1 MVSYRCEAR
10 NLART
15 YAKWATFSLVAVPST
30 VMDRTVAVIARNKS
44 IPTAAL
50 PKAVAV
56 VLPVA
61 MAAAITVGAVTCR
74 PTATA
79 FLHHATATGCQRA
92 GVRIAI
98 VRLANVVIDTAD
110 DDATVATEPQ
120 AATMEQRCLLIRLIP
135 VQDPHVAITI
145 AASP

>member
-10 NLART
+10 NLARM
-15 YAKWATFSLVAVPST
+15 YARQATFSLVVVRST
-30 VMDRTVAVIARNKS
+30 MRARPVAVIARNKS

-50 PKAVAV
+50 PMAV
-56 VLPVA
+56 VLLVA
-61 MAAAITVGAVTCR
+61 MAAAIMVGAVMCR

-110 DDATVATEPQ
+110 DDAMVATEPQ

-135 VQDPHVAITI
+135 VQDPHAATTI
-145 AASP
+145 VASP